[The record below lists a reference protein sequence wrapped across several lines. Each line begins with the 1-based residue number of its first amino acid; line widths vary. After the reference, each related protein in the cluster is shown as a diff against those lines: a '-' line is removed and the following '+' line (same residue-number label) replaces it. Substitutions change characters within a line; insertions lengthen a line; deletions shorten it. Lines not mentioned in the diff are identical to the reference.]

1 MAPLKQFNQISVILS
16 PKINS
21 EILFF
26 ILNDVES
33 KRSSLKSNP
42 NLKSQNF
49 YISTKKSKELP
60 PSGRN
65 FFAWIFFQDSL
76 DMKELNLWFGMFP
89 DSLEKSQKLQFP
101 FGAKS
106 SGNSRLWW
114 CMMT

>member
-33 KRSSLKSNP
+33 RRSSLKSNH

-49 YISTKKSKELP
+49 YISTKEFQRSYHPKAE
-60 PSGRN
+60 N
-65 FFAWIFFQDSL
+65 FFAWNFFSR
-76 DMKELNLWFGMFP
+76 
-89 DSLEKSQKLQFP
+89 P
-101 FGAKS
+101 FEYERAKS
-106 SGNSRLWW
+106 RV
-114 CMMT
+114 